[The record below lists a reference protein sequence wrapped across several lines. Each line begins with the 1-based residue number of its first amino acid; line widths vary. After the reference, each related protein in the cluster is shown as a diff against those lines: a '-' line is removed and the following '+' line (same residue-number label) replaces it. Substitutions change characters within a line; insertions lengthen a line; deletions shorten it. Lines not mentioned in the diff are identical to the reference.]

1 MKVVLTTMIVIVFF
15 TIAAL
20 FGAVN
25 NAMVDVNYLV
35 GHGSFNISIALGIA
49 FVSGFTIC
57 WVIFYSMYL
66 QLKLKL
72 ALTNKKLA
80 AAQHNDTNIIVS
92 EKV

>member
-15 TIAAL
+15 TIAVL

-35 GHGSFNISIALGIA
+35 GQGSFNISVALGIT

-57 WVIFYSMYL
+57 WIIFYSMYL

-72 ALTNKKLA
+72 ALTHKKLA
-80 AAQHNDTNIIVS
+80 AAQSDDTSIIVS
-92 EKV
+92 EKA

>member
-15 TIAAL
+15 TIAAQ

-25 NAMVDVNYLV
+25 NTMVDVNYLV
-35 GHGSFNISIALGIA
+35 GQGSFNISIALGIA

-72 ALTNKKLA
+72 ALANKKLA
-80 AAQHNDTNIIVS
+80 AAQHDGTNIIVS